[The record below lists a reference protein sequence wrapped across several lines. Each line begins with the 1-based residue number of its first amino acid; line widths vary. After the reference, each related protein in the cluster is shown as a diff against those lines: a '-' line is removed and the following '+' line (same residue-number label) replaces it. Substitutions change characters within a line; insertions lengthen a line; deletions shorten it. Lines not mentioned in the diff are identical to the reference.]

1 MVNKKDY
8 SLLLIQTVERLFN
21 RTRKFVETNSDIL
34 ELTKNNAFELLIEDK
49 SKQSS
54 FKFFIYRPSQNNS
67 NKILFNVELNPTSS
81 VALSSSKYTAEEKTV
96 TTLLESWTKLIIQYN
111 EINLSP
117 EESILNEYEKEF
129 YSNFEIL
136 DEDADTHPYELE
148 KQIILNNY
156 FVHVIK
162 FLQTNEIEN
171 LDLIEEAKEIKE
183 NIPKMTKRTTVRK
196 ISSFFAK
203 VRRKSLPLLKELL
216 ETGKKE
222 LFKKAITGGFD
233 MIDGLISLI

>member
-21 RTRKFVETNSDIL
+21 RTRKFVEENSDIL

-49 SKQSS
+49 SKQST
-54 FKFFIYRPSQNNS
+54 FKFLIYRPSQS
-67 NKILFNVELNPTSS
+67 STNKIHFNVELNPTNS
-81 VALSSSKYTAEEKTV
+81 VVLSPSKYTTEEKSV
-96 TTLLESWTKLIIQYN
+96 TTLLESWTKLIRQYN
-111 EINLSP
+111 DINLTP

-129 YSNFEIL
+129 YDNFELL
-136 DEDADTHPYELE
+136 DEDADTHPYGLE
-148 KQIILNNY
+148 KQIILHNY
-156 FVHVIK
+156 FGHVIK
-162 FLQTNEIEN
+162 LLQTNEIEN
-171 LDLIEEAKEIKE
+171 SELIEEAKEIKE
-183 NIPKMTKRTTVRK
+183 NIPKMTKRTTVKK
-196 ISSFFAK
+196 ISRFFAM

-233 MIDGLISLI
+233 MIDGLISLL